1 MPTQKIFKRRVRE
14 RMTKTGES
22 YTAARRQL
30 LLKTA
35 HAPEVV
41 PSTLDPL
48 LPDPAPAAS
57 APTSR
62 PAPVEDADLLTS
74 DDSMR
79 RKTGK
84 GHAEWFAL
92 LDGWGATG
100 HTHTEI
106 ARWLAETHDVP
117 GWWTQNITVAYER
130 ARGMRA
136 RHQMRDGYSISVT
149 KTVATDS
156 AVALGAFT
164 DLAIRE
170 RWLPDAPMERRP
182 TRAALAARFDWS
194 DPASR
199 VVVGVAR
206 KGPDK
211 VTVAVA
217 HERIPD
223 AAAAERLKTYWRER
237 LAELKTVLER
247 G

>member
-1 MPTQKIFKRRVRE
+1 MPTQKIFKRRVRA

-35 HAPEVV
+35 DAPEAV
-41 PSTLDPL
+41 PSKSAPD
-48 LPDPAPAAS
+48 LPDPGPAAS
-57 APTSR
+57 APTA
-62 PAPVEDADLLTS
+62 APTSVDEAGLLTS
-74 DDSMR
+74 DVSMR
-79 RKTGK
+79 RRTGK

-100 HTHTEI
+100 HSHTEI
-106 ARWLAETHDVP
+106 ARWLAEAHDVP

-149 KTVATDS
+149 KTVAADP
-156 AVALGAFT
+156 AAALGAFT

-170 RWLPDAPMERRP
+170 RWLPNAPMEQRP
-182 TRAALAARFDWS
+182 TRAVLAARFDWA
-194 DPASR
+194 DPSSR

-217 HERIPD
+217 HERIAD